1 MALFYCVLAKASKM
15 EESRSA
21 GCSTLTMVDVV
32 YVLLSDIVQY
42 LATQGPVNVRLNT
55 NDLFIFLLAT
65 PSVQTVKPFSS
76 TDLKQIALPDI
87 LCNFRIMVAENIPDN
102 PLCYL
107 YPNTPKDQAF
117 GKYYSEKT
125 GGKLFM
131 WNVVNFKLCN
141 NINK

>member
-1 MALFYCVLAKASKM
+1 M

-42 LATQGPVNVRLNT
+42 LATQGLVNVRLNT
-55 NDLFIFLLAT
+55 NHLFIFLLAT

-117 GKYYSEKT
+117 GKYYSEKN

-131 WNVVNFKLCN
+131 
-141 NINK
+141 